1 MGQVAARTLI
11 NHLEGLWDMSLTSTV
26 IIKSELI
33 IRESS
38 LKKGISK

>member
-11 NHLEGLWDMSLTSTV
+11 NHLKGVWDMNLTNTIV
-26 IIKSELI
+26 IKSELI

-38 LKKGISK
+38 LKKGIK